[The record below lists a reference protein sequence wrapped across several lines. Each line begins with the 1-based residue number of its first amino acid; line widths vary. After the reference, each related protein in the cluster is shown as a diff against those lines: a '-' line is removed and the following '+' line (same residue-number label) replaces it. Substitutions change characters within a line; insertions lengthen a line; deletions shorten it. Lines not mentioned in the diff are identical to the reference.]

1 MFDPSQPPLVSET
14 LLKKRRSLDELA
26 LRRSTTVGVQNKRKR
41 VVRGE
46 NVTVKRPEQFVK
58 ENRIRQGSLNKMKRR
73 KSVVDQKTKTSHI
86 PKEQFQPTVGF
97 AVRIHEGRHSNEE
110 IKLQLKSMGLNKK
123 YDAVF
128 VKLDKEGI
136 GDRYV

>member
-26 LRRSTTVGVQNKRKR
+26 LRRSTTVQVQNKRKR

-58 ENRIRQGSLNKMKRR
+58 ENRIRQGSLNKMNRR
-73 KSVVDQKTKTSHI
+73 KNTVAQKTKAAII
-86 PKEQFQPTVGF
+86 PKNEYKQTVGF
-97 AVRIHEGRHSNEE
+97 VVRIHEGRHSNEE
-110 IKLQLKSMGLNKK
+110 IKKELKNMGLSKK

-128 VKLDKEGI
+128 MKLDRAGI
-136 GDRYV
+136 GKI